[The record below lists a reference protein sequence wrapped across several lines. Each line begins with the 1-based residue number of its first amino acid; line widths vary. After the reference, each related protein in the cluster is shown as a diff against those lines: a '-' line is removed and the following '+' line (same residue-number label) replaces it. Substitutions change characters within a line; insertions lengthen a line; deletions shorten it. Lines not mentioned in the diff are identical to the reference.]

1 MEKELIDFLKYVKE
15 VHVDAYGHLEICD
28 SGDELDPTVE
38 KVVKDYLKSKEIQS
52 GGGMVDATISS
63 QYHESGWVNTVTG
76 SNPVLTTKMCCSLEK
91 GMQQRG
97 IKPK

>member
-15 VHVDAYGHLEICD
+15 VHVDGYGHLEICD

-52 GGGMVDATISS
+52 GGGMVDAIKRSTSLVKKVYTREHHINERVCS
-63 QYHESGWVNTVTG
+63 TG
-76 SNPVLTTKMCCSLEK
+76 QIFDRTYRFDSCPDY
-91 GMQQRG
+91 
-97 IKPK
+97 

>member
-15 VHVDAYGHLEICD
+15 VHVDGYGHLEICD

-52 GGGMVDATISS
+52 GGGMVDARISGEVRRVIHRR
-63 QYHESGWVNTVTG
+63 YHIHVYRFDSCPDYKRKLKW
-76 SNPVLTTKMCCSLEK
+76 
-91 GMQQRG
+91 
-97 IKPK
+97 

>member
-15 VHVDAYGHLEICD
+15 VHVDGYGHLEICD

-52 GGGMVDATISS
+52 GGGNGS
-63 QYHESGWVNTVTG
+63 QSIKQRTG
-76 SNPVLTTKMCCSLEK
+76 HKDTELRERLRNFHYLQGHSCPDY
-91 GMQQRG
+91 
-97 IKPK
+97 

>member
-15 VHVDAYGHLEICD
+15 VHVDGYGHLEICD

-52 GGGMVDATISS
+52 GGGMVDATWDLLLV
-63 QYHESGWVNTVTG
+63 QHVDTG
-76 SNPVLTTKMCCSLEK
+76 SNPVLTTKK
-91 GMQQRG
+91 
-97 IKPK
+97 

>member
-15 VHVDAYGHLEICD
+15 VHVDGYGHLEICD

-52 GGGMVDATISS
+52 GGGMEDAQSS
-63 QYHESGWVNTVTG
+63 EVETY
-76 SNPVLTTKMCCSLEK
+76 
-91 GMQQRG
+91 RG
-97 IKPK
+97 RTP

>member
-15 VHVDAYGHLEICD
+15 VHVDGYGHLEICD

-52 GGGMVDATISS
+52 GGGNGRRLNGVVCCKY
-63 QYHESGWVNTVTG
+63 QYENYNLYIQITG
-76 SNPVLTTKMCCSLEK
+76 SNPVLTTK
-91 GMQQRG
+91 
-97 IKPK
+97 